1 MNIRKWLTVS
11 TSLYFRVE
19 VIVVLAKDGFDLMVR
34 NCRVV
39 DVDGVYEADIAVAGG
54 RIAAIGRRL
63 EARAEKI
70 YDAGGR
76 YVFPGAI
83 DGHVHFKLKYFE
95 NVYTADDFY
104 TGTVAA
110 GCGGVTTI
118 IDFVTP
124 ETKDYVEDF
133 RRRRAE
139 ADGEVVVDYG
149 LHMSVTDY
157 DEKIERMLIHL
168 FENEGLA
175 SVKMFTAYSRRGLML
190 DDGKAYRLM
199 KLCGEKNVLVMV
211 HAENEHL
218 INTFVEEF
226 VSQGKTEPIY
236 HSWSRPDFVEAEA
249 VNRVAFLSGLTGAE
263 ILIVHV
269 SSAMGLDAIL
279 EARQKGVKI
288 HGETCPHYLMFTEDV
303 YLKPD
308 GAKFIM
314 SPPLKKEHD
323 REALWKGVLTDG
335 FSVVG
340 SDHACFNLSQKL
352 GHKSFTTVPGG
363 VAGTEVIPMIL
374 FSEGVVKRGM
384 PLSRFIA
391 LTALNPAKLYG
402 VYPRKGV
409 IRVGADADFYI
420 LDPSQKTRLTRENL
434 HSNIDHSIYEDVEVS
449 CRIVATFS
457 RGEQIVENGE
467 FIGKRGRGQY
477 IPMNRGGGG

>member
-1 MNIRKWLTVS
+1 MVRWL
-11 TSLYFRVE
+11 TSLYFCLQL
-19 VIVVLAKDGFDLMVR
+19 IDVLAKDGFDLLVR
-34 NCRVV
+34 NCRIV
-39 DVDGVYEADIAVAGG
+39 DVEGVYEADIGVVGG
-54 RIAAIGRRL
+54 RIAAIGRNL
-63 EARAEKI
+63 ETRAEKT

-76 YVFPGAI
+76 YVLPGAI

-95 NVYTADDFY
+95 DVYTADDFY

-110 GCGGVTTI
+110 ACGGVTTI

-133 RRRRAE
+133 RRRKAE
-139 ADGEVVVDYG
+139 ADGDVVVDYG
-149 LHMSVTDY
+149 LHVSVTDF
-157 DEKIERMLIHL
+157 DEKIARMLTNL
-168 FENEGLA
+168 FEKEGLA

-190 DDGKAYRLM
+190 DDGKAYKLM
-199 KLCGEKNVLVMV
+199 KLCREKNVLVMV

-218 INTFVEEF
+218 INTLLEEF

-236 HSWSRPDFVEAEA
+236 HAWSRPDFVEAEA
-249 VNRVAFLSGLTGAE
+249 VERVAFLAGLTGAE

-269 SSAMGLDAIL
+269 SSAMGLNTIL
-279 EARQKGVKI
+279 EARRKGVKI

-303 YLKPD
+303 YKRPD

-323 REALWKGVLTDG
+323 KEGLWKGLLTDG

-363 VAGTEVIPMIL
+363 VAGTEVINMIL
-374 FSEGVVKRGM
+374 YSEGVVKRGM
-384 PLSRFIA
+384 PLSRFVD
-391 LTALNPAKLYG
+391 LTAHNPAKLYG
-402 VYPRKGV
+402 IYPRKGV

-449 CRIVATFS
+449 CRIVATFA
-457 RGEQIVENGE
+457 RGEQIVDNGE
-467 FIGKRGRGQY
+467 FIGKRGRGEY
-477 IPMNRGGGG
+477 LHMKRGEAE